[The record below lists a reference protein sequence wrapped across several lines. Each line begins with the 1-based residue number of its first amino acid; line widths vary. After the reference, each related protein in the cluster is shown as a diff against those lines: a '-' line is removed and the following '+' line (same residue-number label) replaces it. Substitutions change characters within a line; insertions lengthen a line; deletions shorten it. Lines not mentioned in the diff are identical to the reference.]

1 VVRLLS
7 QQTAQLS
14 GLESRKGSLAPGYDA
29 DLVVWDPERE
39 FEVSVKSDSIFR
51 TERSSILHCIHFFFF
66 SQIKEASI
74 QHKNKVSH
82 IN

>member
-1 VVRLLS
+1 MVRLLS

-66 SQIKEASI
+66 HRLKKQAYNIKTR
-74 QHKNKVSH
+74 
-82 IN
+82 